1 MEIVS
6 LKEHAKRQIERD
18 IDQVKDH
25 LKYHVNIKGDVLDL
39 DENCEYR
46 HIYFEEQKIFL
57 TEHNHSDVLSAVKY
71 DQNYSCVM
79 GLNQKSR

>member
-1 MEIVS
+1 MLLHLIHFNIRESNWDSSDVSNMEIVS

-46 HIYFEEQKIFL
+46 HIYFEEQKIL
-57 TEHNHSDVLSAVKY
+57 
-71 DQNYSCVM
+71 
-79 GLNQKSR
+79 

>member
-1 MEIVS
+1 MLLHLIHFNIRESNWDSSDVSNMEIVS

-39 DENCEYR
+39 DENIAISILKNKRFYEND
-46 HIYFEEQKIFL
+46 F
-57 TEHNHSDVLSAVKY
+57 S
-71 DQNYSCVM
+71 
-79 GLNQKSR
+79 